1 MSLRRQ
7 QWIEELGKSL
17 QGPRR
22 AKRRLIAE
30 LDAHVDDAVASEL
43 ATGRARTLDQAEEA
57 VIARLGA
64 AGEVGR
70 RWSADASARQWTA
83 RGRIVALGLVMA
95 ALVAPVALAQRSEHK
110 PTHAPRPAPPQVRQ
124 RPGI

>member
-7 QWIEELGKSL
+7 EWMEEVAASL
-17 QGPRR
+17 HGPRR
-22 AKRRLIAE
+22 AKRRLMAE

-43 ATGRARTLDQAEEA
+43 ATGHTLDRAEQAA
-57 VIARLGA
+57 LTRLGA

-83 RGRIVALGLVMA
+83 RGRVVALGLVIA

-110 PTHAPRPAPPQVRQ
+110 HPHTPQRMQTPEVPA